1 MEFPLISFVIVP
13 LLMLLGLWLART
25 INQIRGVMVAG
36 SSILL
41 VLAVALTY
49 CYLSARS
56 AGVQD
61 EMLFTSDMP
70 CCCFPRLSSLPVR
83 LLAGR

>member
-56 AGVQD
+56 AGV
-61 EMLFTSDMP
+61 LRYP
-70 CCCFPRLSSLPVR
+70 
-83 LLAGR
+83 